1 MGVQECRT
9 LTPVRPPWLRKAP
22 SCRWSRAWCFDKAG
36 SSSPNDGPAIISA
49 VCGNS
54 PGGKVESGETP
65 TEGLRRELRE
75 ELEAEVKVGDLI
87 AEVAH
92 AYPERRVHIQ
102 FFRCRLL
109 CGEPVP
115 RHCAAVAWV
124 TPTELDRYPFP
135 AADAR
140 LLERLRTEPGLWRD
154 A

>member
-1 MGVQECRT
+1 MSDAD
-9 LTPVRPPWLRKAP
+9 P
-22 SCRWSRAWCFDKAG
+22 
-36 SSSPNDGPAIISA
+36 GPAPVAAEGPVLPVVAGLVFRQGRLLITQRRP
-49 VCGNS
+49 GDHLGGLWEF

>member
-1 MGVQECRT
+1 MAAEG
-9 LTPVRPPWLRKAP
+9 PVLPVVAGLVFRQGRLLITQRRPGDHLGGLWE
-22 SCRWSRAWCFDKAG
+22 F
-36 SSSPNDGPAIISA
+36 
-49 VCGNS
+49 